1 MCAVGSVNPGFWGE
15 NWDGFRKK
23 QQSDHK
29 IDLNLLQRV

>member
-23 QQSDHK
+23 QSDHK